1 MEIVEDEREDNS
13 MSTKERHIKR
23 SHRTNR
29 KPMFK
34 SKDKAHHDRDVY
46 GNPIFKA
53 HTKKYDGKG
62 NRVDE

>member
-1 MEIVEDEREDNS
+1 
-13 MSTKERHIKR
+13 MSTKARHIKR

-29 KPMFK
+29 TPMFK
-34 SKDKAHHDRDVY
+34 SADKAHHDRDVY